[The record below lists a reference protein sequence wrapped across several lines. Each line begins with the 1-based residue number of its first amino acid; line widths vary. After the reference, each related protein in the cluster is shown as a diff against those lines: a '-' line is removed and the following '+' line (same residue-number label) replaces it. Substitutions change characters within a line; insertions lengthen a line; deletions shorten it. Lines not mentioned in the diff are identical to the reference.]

1 MNIKKETIYFTSIV
15 FLLVLLIGITGK
27 FFYNIEKAGIL
38 TLIMSLVPASVAM
51 LLEKDFKLK
60 DLFKDKL
67 SLIYIL
73 YSILFITFYILSLF
87 SEKVF
92 NNIDYVVFLG
102 WAVSLYILTIDN
114 KVLKGKFN
122 LGMLI
127 KWAIVVIIL
136 DVIRLGILGYYYTSG
151 IDFNDLFSRVIGVF
165 TVGLVSTISNFIFTM
180 GEEYGWR
187 YFLQTRL
194 QSLFDKR
201 TGVLIT
207 GLIWGLFHIP
217 LHGLI
222 FYNGLESVFA
232 CIEITIF
239 CITFGIVLGLIYMES
254 RSVIIVTF
262 IHLMHNMFMAN
273 LLSTGN
279 NQDFIFT
286 KGFLIVSVLTSVIF
300 YTPFLLNKKYN

>member
-1 MNIKKETIYFTSIV
+1 MNIKKETVYFTSIV
-15 FLLVLLIGITGK
+15 ILLSLLVDITGK
-27 FFYNIEKAGIL
+27 FFYNIEKVGII
-38 TLIMSLVPASVAM
+38 TLIGSLIPAAVVF
-51 LLEKDFKLK
+51 LLEKNFKLK

-73 YSILFITFYILSLF
+73 YSILFITFYILSFF

-92 NNIDYVVFLG
+92 NNIDYVVYLG

-122 LGMLI
+122 LGVLI

-136 DVIRLGILGYYYTSG
+136 DVFRLGIMGYYYTSE

-194 QSLFDKR
+194 QSLFGKR
-201 TGVLIT
+201 RGVLIT
-207 GLIWGLFHIP
+207 GFIWGLFHIP
-217 LHGLI
+217 LYGLI

-232 CIEITIF
+232 SIEITIF

-273 LLSTGN
+273 LLSTGS